1 MNIILYCFIQV
12 MDSFGRK
19 PSGIMEG
26 NFVWTGQHSQCVG
39 INVPEWTGKYCY
51 ISDSIMWNNM
61 TKFQFVS
68 QYQINSG

>member
-1 MNIILYCFIQV
+1 

-26 NFVWTGQHSQCVG
+26 NFVWTGRHSQCVG

-51 ISDSIMWNNM
+51 IRDSIMWNNM

-68 QYQINSG
+68 H

>member
-1 MNIILYCFIQV
+1 

-51 ISDSIMWNNM
+51 IRESIMWNNM

-68 QYQINSG
+68 HQNKLWLIIIKDLSVIY